1 MRVAPLS
8 FLSTVD
14 RMPAPART
22 GARGPEAAAMVVST
36 ALAPFLRGWL
46 LAAGVG
52 LEPRAW
58 GWRLCLLLAA
68 MGIALALRHP
78 AAAGRVD

>member
-1 MRVAPLS
+1 
-8 FLSTVD
+8 
-14 RMPAPART
+14 
-22 GARGPEAAAMVVST
+22 MVVST